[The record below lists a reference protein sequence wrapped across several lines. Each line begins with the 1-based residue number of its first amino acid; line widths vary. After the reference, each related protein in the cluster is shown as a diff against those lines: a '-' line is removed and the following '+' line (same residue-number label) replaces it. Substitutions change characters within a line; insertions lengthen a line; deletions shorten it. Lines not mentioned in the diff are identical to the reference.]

1 MFICGS
7 RGSRKWTVL
16 PEPKTYKTY
25 DEIPGGTQQMF
36 IRGGS
41 ARGPTPYPF
50 TYYFSRKRCPFRK
63 PSTDK
68 WYPFNIPYLEL
79 CIPFNCCKCAVF

>member
-25 DEIPGGTQQMF
+25 DEIPGVLNKCLYGEAPPEVQPLTLLHTIFHEKGAPFVNLLLTNGT
-36 IRGGS
+36 
-41 ARGPTPYPF
+41 PL
-50 TYYFSRKRCPFRK
+50 TY
-63 PSTDK
+63 
-68 WYPFNIPYLEL
+68 L
-79 CIPFNCCKCAVF
+79 V

>member
-25 DEIPGGTQQMF
+25 DEIPEGTQQMF

-41 ARGPTPYPF
+41 ARGTLLHTIFHEKGAPFVYLPLTNGTPF
-50 TYYFSRKRCPFRK
+50 
-63 PSTDK
+63 
-68 WYPFNIPYLEL
+68 IYL
-79 CIPFNCCKCAVF
+79 V

>member
-41 ARGPTPYPF
+41 ALRTNPLPF
-50 TYYFSRKRCPFRK
+50 Y
-63 PSTDK
+63 
-68 WYPFNIPYLEL
+68 
-79 CIPFNCCKCAVF
+79 IPFFTKKVPLS

>member
-41 ARGPTPYPF
+41 ARGPTPYLLHTIFHEKGAPF
-50 TYYFSRKRCPFRK
+50 VNLLLTNGTPLTY
-63 PSTDK
+63 
-68 WYPFNIPYLEL
+68 L
-79 CIPFNCCKCAVF
+79 V

>member
-50 TYYFSRKRCPFRK
+50 TYHFSRKRCPFRK
-63 PSTDK
+63 PSIDK
-68 WYPFNIPYLEL
+68 WYPFNIPCLEL
-79 CIPFNCCKCAVF
+79 CIPFTCCKCAVF